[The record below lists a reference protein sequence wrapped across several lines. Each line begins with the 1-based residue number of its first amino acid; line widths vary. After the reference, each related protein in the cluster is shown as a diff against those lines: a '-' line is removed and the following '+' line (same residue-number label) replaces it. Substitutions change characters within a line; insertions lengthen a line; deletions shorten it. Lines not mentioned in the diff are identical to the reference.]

1 VNRNVVIIRT
11 GSANIASVVAAFT
24 RLGFSSTVTSIAK
37 PVRESELVIL
47 PGVGA
52 FGPAMKAL
60 RENGLDEALKWRLQA
75 DRPLLAI
82 CLGLQLLFD
91 SSEESPG
98 VTGLSIVP
106 GTVTRFVPPLR
117 TPQMGWNQVIP
128 PDSQVVGSSE
138 PGSLLRPSWM
148 YFANSYCIRTPPP
161 GWDCATTEYGGTFVS
176 AMQKGRTLA
185 CQFHP
190 ELSGSAGLSLIQRWL
205 ALADVK
211 EPAPC

>member
-1 VNRNVVIIRT
+1 MSRNVVIIRT

-24 RLGFSSTVTSIAK
+24 RLGFGSTVTSIAET
-37 PVRESELVIL
+37 VRDAELVVL

-60 RENGLDEALKWRLQA
+60 RENGLDDAIKSRVEAKL
-75 DRPLLAI
+75 PLLAI

-91 SSEESPG
+91 FSEESPG
-98 VTGLSIVP
+98 IAGLSLVP
-106 GTVTRFVPPLR
+106 GTVTRFQPPLR
-117 TPQMGWNQVIP
+117 TPQMGWNDVIP
-128 PDSQVVGSSE
+128 SE
-138 PGSLLRPSWM
+138 SKSAIETPPLLRPSWM
-148 YFANSYCIRTPPP
+148 YFANSYCVRTPPP
-161 GWDCATTEYGGTFVS
+161 GWECALTQYGGGFVS

-190 ELSGSAGLSLIQRWL
+190 ELSGAAGLSLIKRWA
-205 ALADVK
+205 ALATAK